1 MTQKVIILVVGYFAL
16 GIFTFTACV
25 TRYEATICD
34 IQFTAHHY
42 IGVPEH
48 SEPDNFDD
56 EIGFAIRSKTASQT
70 CYRSDFQVFNS
81 AYATTKCAEFQN
93 QLLIST
99 YRMSFDKPFVLNN
112 DTISANTEL
121 LSIPAIAAGTDI
133 TVKEDCDFVDSRI
146 IFSSVL
152 TNQMQFETGEY
163 EVTFTCSTSD
173 GRNFT
178 KTRRVIFAE

>member
-25 TRYEATICD
+25 TKYEATICD

-48 SEPDNFDD
+48 SEPDPFGD
-56 EIGFAIRSKTASQT
+56 EIGFAIRSKPASQI
-70 CYRSDFQVFNS
+70 CLQPSFQVFSS
-81 AYATTKCAEFQN
+81 AQATSKCAEFQN
-93 QLLIST
+93 QLLISS
-99 YRMSFDKPFVLNN
+99 YQMSYDKPFVLNN

-133 TVKEDCDFVDSRI
+133 TIEESCDFVDSRI
-146 IFSSVL
+146 IFSSGL

-173 GRNFT
+173 GRYFT